1 MDAAK
6 NGKGRQGS
14 KMNIFENGPEMA
26 QKLHFFNLSSN
37 FSHGHWRDSGN
48 EHLLCAIVR
57 PSGLVNGTN
66 SEMVYQVWNQVK

>member
-1 MDAAK
+1 MHRSLKMDAAK

-37 FSHGHWRDSGN
+37 FSHGHWRDSGKIFFFLPILTLMA
-48 EHLLCAIVR
+48 LLKPESAKK
-57 PSGLVNGTN
+57 LT
-66 SEMVYQVWNQVK
+66 